1 MPKDPY
7 KGISIPNPWVI
18 SPLFP
23 NKYTR
28 PIPCIIVG
36 ANRGSIAIF
45 LKNPLN
51 RIFDLLNPYAYTKAK
66 TVAIRVDVSIAD
78 KNDTYAALKDWTK
91 AGDFKYS

>member
-23 NKYTR
+23 NRYTR

-51 RIFDLLNPYAYTKAK
+51 LIFDLLNPYAYTKAK
-66 TVAIRVDVSIAD
+66 TIAIRVDV
-78 KNDTYAALKDWTK
+78 NDTNIVFLKDWTK